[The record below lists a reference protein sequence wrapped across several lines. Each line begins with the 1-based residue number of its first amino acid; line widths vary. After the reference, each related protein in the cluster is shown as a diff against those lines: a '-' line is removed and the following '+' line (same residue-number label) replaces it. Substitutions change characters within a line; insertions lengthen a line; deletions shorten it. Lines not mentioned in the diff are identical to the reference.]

1 MERFTIVSSDCHA
14 GLPPERYRAYLDPQ
28 YRATFDQVLPI
39 QKHLTDKA
47 ERVFLLKDINAQW
60 RAGVEDQLA
69 GAWDHE
75 RRTEVLDAD
84 GVAGE
89 IVFPDGVTEQ
99 NAPPFGAGL
108 ALPTRNIVPDLQ
120 WAGARAHNRWLAEF
134 CALDPARRFGVAVCP
149 LLWDT
154 ERGIEEVRFARD
166 NGLRGV
172 LIPAITTGF
181 EAYHNR
187 CYDPFWEVCEDTGT
201 VVCFHSGPGAFEDVF
216 GPGFPDGDQDPYPG
230 GVGVYV
236 SEVFFWTYRPLI
248 FMLWGGVFERFPKL
262 KASVTETGQ
271 GWLLPPLLRMLDHHY
286 NDTVFT
292 AKLGD
297 FRSHLSMSPADY
309 FRRNC
314 AIGASCMPREDAE
327 IRHEMGMDQLM
338 WGTDFPHP
346 EGTWPNTATKM
357 LDTFRGLP
365 EEDVAAMLGGNAI
378 DFYGL
383 DTGRLDEVASRVGP
397 PKWHFRA

>member
-14 GLPPERYRAYLDPQ
+14 GLPPERYRPYLDPQ
-28 YRATFDQVLPI
+28 YREAFDQVLPI

-47 ERVFLLKDINAQW
+47 EQVFLLKDINEQW
-60 RAGVEDQLA
+60 RSGVEEQLA

-134 CALDPARRFGVAVCP
+134 CALDPVRRFGVAVCP

-154 ERGIEEVRFARD
+154 ERAIEEVRFARD
-166 NGLRGV
+166 NGLGGV

-187 CYDPFWEVCEDTGT
+187 CYDPFWEACEDTGT

-216 GPGFPDGDQDPYPG
+216 GPGFPEGDQDQYPG
-230 GVGVYV
+230 GVGVYI

-248 FMLWGGVFERFPKL
+248 FMLWGGVFERFGKL
-262 KASVTETGQ
+262 KVSVTETGQ

-314 AIGASCMPREDAE
+314 AVGASCMPREDAE

-346 EGTWPNTATKM
+346 EGTWPNTATRM
-357 LDTFRGLP
+357 LETFRGLP
-365 EEDVAAMLGGNAI
+365 EADVAAMLGGNAI

-383 DTGRLDEVASRVGP
+383 NAAGLDRVANRVGP
-397 PKWHFRA
+397 PKWHFRG